1 MYFVVLAMITLAV
14 KEKNGFIKPS
24 GDDLGTRCPDGKN
37 RGTRDEGRPEAG
49 SAASDGELGR
59 ELRG

>member
-1 MYFVVLAMITLAV
+1 MITLAV
-14 KEKNGFIKPS
+14 KEKNGFIKLS
-24 GDDLGTRCPDGKN
+24 GDDLGKRCPDGKN